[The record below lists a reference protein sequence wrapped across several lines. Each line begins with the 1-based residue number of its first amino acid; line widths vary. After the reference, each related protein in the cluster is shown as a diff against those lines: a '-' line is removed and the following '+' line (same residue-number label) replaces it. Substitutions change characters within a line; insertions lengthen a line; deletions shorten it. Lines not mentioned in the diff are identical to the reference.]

1 MNPNSFDAK
10 VRGYLDAMLELIKMV
25 QDKVRNIGLDVEVPS
40 TDCDDD
46 KCPFHGNLF
55 VRGRIFTGRV
65 ISDKMRGTVVIRRD
79 FLRYVKK
86 YKRYERQHG
95 KISAHNP
102 PCLNVREGDLVRA
115 AECRPLAKTV
125 SFVVVE
131 KLS

>member
-55 VRGRIFTGRV
+55 VRGRIHTNLEQPV
-65 ISDKMRGTVVIRRD
+65 
-79 FLRYVKK
+79 Y
-86 YKRYERQHG
+86 
-95 KISAHNP
+95 
-102 PCLNVREGDLVRA
+102 
-115 AECRPLAKTV
+115 AKWLFRNF
-125 SFVVVE
+125 SLP
-131 KLS
+131 K